1 MRNRGKRDEEP
12 VVHHLCK
19 SRAMAS
25 FGILVGSLCCCSP
38 LFGRMNVFFLLIM
51 ENVEMACSQLK

>member
-12 VVHHLCK
+12 VVHHFCK

-25 FGILVGSLCCCSP
+25 FGIMVVHFAAVVRCLG
-38 LFGRMNVFFLLIM
+38 
-51 ENVEMACSQLK
+51 E